1 MILYFKVTNFKSIKE
16 TEISFIS
23 SNSLNTHLDHIYHLR
38 KFNINKF
45 GVLFGPNGSGKSNL
59 IKALSILKDI
69 VLHKNIDEKYKYS
82 FNKNDLNNKDLDSI
96 FNIIFSLEDKIYEYK
111 LTLNFF
117 NLKLIKEELN
127 EIKDD
132 IYNIYSVN
140 NEIKLDNYEAYK
152 FFKEHLIIY
161 SARYNVIKTNLF
173 NKKEI
178 NKLLT
183 CLNLFQT
190 KIIDINLVNSSKK
203 EVKNYLPPYFYKTL
217 DMMINSLNKDE
228 TLSINIGFN
237 FFLIHNKK
245 VKKITNKHAKL
256 DYFIEYQEESDGIS
270 RLFSLCLMLFN
281 IKKDNV
287 ILIDEIDKSLH
298 QKLSILVTKYFI
310 NEVSKLNSQL
320 IFSSHNTLLLDK
332 EYFKEDEIY
341 FLEKSKL
348 ENSKLYSLIDFE
360 LDNNEYLKN
369 YQEGRYGA
377 IPK

>member
-23 SNSLNTHLDHIYHLR
+23 SNSLNTHLDHIYHLN

-45 GVLFGPNGSGKSNL
+45 GVLFGSNGSGKSNL
-59 IKALSILKDI
+59 IKALSTLKDI

-82 FNKNDLNNKDLDSI
+82 FNKNDLSNKDLDSI

-117 NLKLIKEELN
+117 HLKLIKEELN

-183 CLNLFQT
+183 YLNLFQT

-217 DMMINSLNKDE
+217 DNMINSLNKDE

-287 ILIDEIDKSLH
+287 ILI
-298 QKLSILVTKYFI
+298 
-310 NEVSKLNSQL
+310 
-320 IFSSHNTLLLDK
+320 
-332 EYFKEDEIY
+332 
-341 FLEKSKL
+341 
-348 ENSKLYSLIDFE
+348 
-360 LDNNEYLKN
+360 
-369 YQEGRYGA
+369 
-377 IPK
+377 

>member
-1 MILYFKVTNFKSIKE
+1 MILYFRVTNFKSIKE

-59 IKALSILKDI
+59 IKALSTLKDI
-69 VLHKNIDEKYKYS
+69 VLNKNIDEKYKYS

-96 FNIIFSLEDKIYEYK
+96 FNIIFSLEEKIYEYK

-377 IPK
+377 MPK

>member
-23 SNSLNTHLDHIYHLR
+23 SNSLNTHLDHIYHLN

-59 IKALSILKDI
+59 IKALSTLKDI
-69 VLHKNIDEKYKYS
+69 VLNKNVDEEYQYS

-183 CLNLFQT
+183 YLNLFQT

-217 DMMINSLNKDE
+217 DKMINRLNKDE

-256 DYFIEYQEESDGIS
+256 NYFIEYQEESDGIS